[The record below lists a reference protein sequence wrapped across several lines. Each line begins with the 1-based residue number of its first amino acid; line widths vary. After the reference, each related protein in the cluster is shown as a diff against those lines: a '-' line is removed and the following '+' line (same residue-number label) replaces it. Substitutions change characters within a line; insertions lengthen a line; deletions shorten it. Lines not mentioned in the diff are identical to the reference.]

1 MSADIDTMPA
11 GPELDA
17 LVYAKVLGRKWDEAR
32 CRACGGEIVPHPNYP
47 GCWIDNCSLRPIPK
61 GDERADAIAKYSSD
75 LRLAW
80 IVVEHM
86 RAQGWALDSYHSGA
100 TEEGHPWSD
109 AIFMRELV
117 AEHSDRA
124 ATLPLAICRAALK
137 AAGGGA

>member
-1 MSADIDTMPA
+1 MSTDIDTMPA
-11 GPELDA
+11 GAELDA
-17 LVYAKVLGRKWDEAR
+17 LVSAKVLGRKWDETR
-32 CRACGGEIVPHPNYP
+32 CRVCGWPIVPTGKR
-47 GCWIDNCSLRPIPK
+47 GCWKDNCALRPRPAR
-61 GDERADAIAKYSSD
+61 RADEPANYSTD
-75 LRLAW
+75 LEMAW
-80 IVVEHM
+80 LVVEHM

-137 AAGGGA
+137 AVGA